1 MATPVGDIVRQAAAA
16 YDGIQS
22 FEATETV
29 AAGPISCEARVRF
42 RKPDRI
48 AVDYVRYEDPLAV
61 FEDRLT
67 GGAEFAPAELVGM
80 HLVHD
85 GSETWLHD
93 PRTNVA
99 LRKPGRKLS
108 APLEPMSVLGEIGFL
123 PSLAHDFLV
132 RDEGEE
138 AVDGRQ
144 AFRLGLRPKAAYRSL
159 LLKEEVFPLSSA
171 VLLLEKETS
180 FPLRVEFRPAPE
192 TGLALLVGPRNSIR
206 ISYGNVRLNRA
217 EETAFAPPVDARVF
231 REEVVAADR
240 LAERL
245 PSRVSLERIG
255 EAGYRIYGSRASL
268 TSNEAADRG
277 YATFA
282 LAPSTPEG
290 QAPETV
296 VSVRTGNYLS
306 RNMARRRTLLAEGG
320 EAVSLDGL
328 PARLL
333 DRTALVRDE
342 LPEGVERDLLE
353 LGWERDGVFWFLLG
367 EGLGR
372 PALLDLAR
380 ALARREASGVPS

>member
-1 MATPVGDIVRQAAAA
+1 MATPVGDILRQAAAA

-22 FEATETV
+22 FEATETL

-48 AVDYVRYEDPLAV
+48 AVDYVRYEDPLAA

-67 GGAEFAPAELVGM
+67 GGAEFAPAELVGL
-80 HLVHD
+80 HIVHD
-85 GSETWLHD
+85 GGETWLHD

-99 LRKPGRKLS
+99 LRKPGRTLF
-108 APLEPMSVLGEIGFL
+108 APLAPMSVLCEIGFL
-123 PSLAHDFLV
+123 PTLARDFLV

-138 AVDGRQ
+138 TVDGRP
-144 AFRLGLRPKAAYRSL
+144 AFRLGLRPKAGYRSL

-171 VLLLEKETS
+171 VLLLAKETS
-180 FPLRVEFRPAPE
+180 FPLRVEIRPAPE

-206 ISYGNVRLNRA
+206 ISYGNVRLNRT
-217 EETAFAPPVDARVF
+217 EEIAFTPPVDARVF

-240 LAERL
+240 LAEWL
-245 PSRVSLERIG
+245 PSRVPLETIG
-255 EAGYRIYGSRASL
+255 EVGYRIYGSRVSM

-282 LAPSTPEG
+282 LAPSAQEG
-290 QAPETV
+290 QAPDAV

-306 RNMARRRTLLAEGG
+306 RNMARRRTLLAERG

-353 LGWERDGVFWFLLG
+353 VGWERDGVFWFLLG

-380 ALARREASGVPS
+380 VSARAEPSAPPA